1 MSLRSRIVLI
11 VTLAVAIYTL
21 GDHMLQGAL
30 LLPRFAGIERREA
43 RNGIDRATDAIQAE
57 IDYLDLA
64 CRDRASSNQLRN
76 FVLRGETPELEEFV
90 AANLKPDA
98 LVEHELDLLCIVDR
112 QGQVRWREL
121 RDWRT
126 KREFTLK
133 ELPRGKLDPGHSWL
147 VDTNE
152 PRNLAMGVP
161 NGYVSGLVPTEHDQ
175 SLLISVRP
183 ILPSDG
189 QGEVLGTLIL
199 GRFLSPD
206 LLEKLNEKLKKH
218 SKVEIAAWPL
228 DSPKMPQQERE
239 LLARVTPSAANPVS
253 EERGSKLLDVYT
265 TLLDLDQRASLLVRA
280 SVPRDISLQGAVA
293 ARYGLLST
301 LSAGLLM
308 LLVLLTVLQRIV
320 VSPLGRLTDHVVR
333 IGQSEDTR
341 AHIDLADGRQDEIG
355 ILAREFEGMLQKL
368 ARSRAAVVETARRSG
383 MSEIANGIL
392 HNVGNVLNSV
402 NVSAG
407 VVAER
412 VRSSGTPKL
421 ARLAS
426 LVQEHQDDLGA
437 FITRDP
443 RGRHLGPYLGELSSL
458 MCFEHAQMLNEVDAL
473 GKGLDHIR
481 QLVASHQAYAGR
493 SGLREAVDL
502 KTELESAVHITE
514 QAGFE
519 SQALEIEWQLVGAPT
534 LHLDRHRLL
543 EVLVNL
549 VKNAREALADGSAP
563 RRLRFAIQCDEAA
576 QRLALEIS
584 DSGPGIES
592 ENLTKIFQHGFT
604 TKPGGHGFGLHF
616 SANAARELG
625 GSLTVRSPGEL
636 GGATFVVELPLES
649 SAASVGGAA

>member
-11 VTLAVAIYTL
+11 VTLAVAVWLL
-21 GDHMLQGAL
+21 GDHMLQRAL
-30 LLPRFAGIERREA
+30 LLPRFDGIERDEA
-43 RNGIDRATDAIQAE
+43 RKGLNRATEAIQAE

-64 CRDRASSNQLRN
+64 CRDRASSDQLTQ
-76 FVLRGETPELEEFV
+76 FVLHGATAELQPFIQ
-90 AANLKPDA
+90 ANLDSNA
-98 LVEHELDLLCIVDR
+98 LKEHELDLLSICNR
-112 QGQVRWREL
+112 EGQVLWRQL

-126 KREFTLK
+126 GHEFMLK
-133 ELPRGKLDPGHSWL
+133 DLPNEVLSERSPYL
-147 VDTNE
+147 VDQNE
-152 PRNLAMGVP
+152 PRSRVARQ
-161 NGYVSGLVPTEHDQ
+161 GYASGLVQTEHEQ
-175 SLLISVRP
+175 AMLIACRP

-189 QGEVLGTLIL
+189 RGEVVGTLIL
-199 GRFLSPD
+199 GRFLSKE
-206 LLEKLNEKLKKH
+206 L
-218 SKVEIAAWPL
+218 IAELSRQSSVDIEVWQL
-228 DSPKMPQQERE
+228 QDQLPQAER
-239 LLARVTPSAANPVS
+239 AVSDRVTPASEPVA
-253 EERGSKLLDVYT
+253 EERDEKLLDVYT
-265 TLLDLDQRASLLVRA
+265 KLSDLSLAPALLVRA
-280 SVPRDISLQGAVA
+280 RVPREISRQGNVAV
-293 ARYGLLST
+293 RYSLLSS

-308 LLVLLTVLQRIV
+308 FLVLFTVLQRIV
-320 VSPLGRLTDHVVR
+320 ISPLGRLTDHAVR

-341 AHIDLADGRQDEIG
+341 AHIDLADGRKDEIG

-426 LVQEHQDDLGA
+426 LVQEHQDDLGD

-443 RGRHLGPYLGELSSL
+443 RGRHIGPYLGELSSL

-481 QLVASHQAYAGR
+481 ELVASHQAYAGR
-493 SGLREAVDL
+493 SGLREEVDL
-502 KTELESAVHITE
+502 KSELESALRITE

-519 SQALEIEWQLVGAPT
+519 GQSLEVEWHLADGAT
-534 LHLDRHRLL
+534 LRLDRHRLL

-549 VKNAREALADGSAP
+549 VKNAREAMADHSAP
-563 RRLRFAIQCDEAA
+563 RKLRFASRCDEAG
-576 QRLALEIS
+576 QRLVLELS
-584 DSGPGIES
+584 DSGPGIEVQ
-592 ENLTKIFQHGFT
+592 NLTKVFQHGFT
-604 TKPGGHGFGLHF
+604 TKPGGHGFGLHS

-636 GGATFVVELPLES
+636 GGATFVVELPLEPAA
-649 SAASVGGAA
+649 SAAGVA

>member
-11 VTLAVAIYTL
+11 VTLVVAVWAL
-21 GDHMLQGAL
+21 GDHMLQRTL
-30 LLPRFAGIERREA
+30 FLQRFDGIERQEA
-43 RNGIDRATDAIQAE
+43 RKVLDRATDAIQAE

-64 CRDRASSNQLRN
+64 CRDRASSDQMRD
-76 FVLRGETPELEEFV
+76 FVLLGRSPELEAFIS
-90 AANLKPDA
+90 ANFSTEA
-98 LVEHELDLLCIVDR
+98 LREHELDLLCVVDR
-112 QGQVRWREL
+112 EGRVRWREL

-126 KREFTLK
+126 GLEFTLRK
-133 ELPRGKLDPGHSWL
+133 LPREQLSKEHPWL
-147 VDTNE
+147 VDTNQ
-152 PRNLAMGVP
+152 PRSLANGVAA
-161 NGYVSGLVPTEHDQ
+161 GYVSGLVQTEHEQ
-175 SLLISVRP
+175 SMLISVRP

-189 QGEVLGTLIL
+189 RGEVLGTLML
-199 GRFLSPD
+199 GRFLSPS
-206 LLEKLNEKLKKH
+206 LIEKLRQQT
-218 SKVEIAAWPL
+218 KVDVVAWQL
-228 DSPKMPQQERE
+228 DNPNMPQQERE

-253 EERGSKLLDVYT
+253 EERGSNLLDFYS
-265 TLLDLDQRASLLVRA
+265 TLVDLEQQASLLVRVR
-280 SVPRDISLQGAVA
+280 VPREITLQAMVAV
-293 ARYGLLST
+293 RYALLST
-301 LSAGLLM
+301 LSAGLL
-308 LLVLLTVLQRIV
+308 LFLVLLTALQRIV
-320 VSPLGRLTDHVVR
+320 VSPLGRLTDHAVR
-333 IGQSEDTR
+333 IGKSEDTR
-341 AHIDLADGRQDEIG
+341 AHIDLADERTDEIG

-383 MSEIANGIL
+383 MSEIANGVL

-426 LVQEHQDDLGA
+426 LVQEHKDDLGD

-443 RGRHLGPYLGELSSL
+443 RGKHIGPYLGELSSL

-502 KTELESAVHITE
+502 KSELESAVRITE

-519 SQALEIEWQLVGAPT
+519 SQSLEIEWHLVNAPT

-563 RRLRFAIQCDEAA
+563 RKLRFAFQCDAA
-576 QRLALEIS
+576 SQRLALEIS

-604 TKPGGHGFGLHF
+604 TKPGGHGFGLHS

-636 GGATFVVELPLES
+636 GGATFVVELPLEPAA
-649 SAASVGGAA
+649 SAAGVA